1 MPDHV
6 HQLRDIPLFHDLPD
20 EQLRW
25 VIENGEDLHLS
36 PGETLFV
43 EGDAAK
49 GLYVLLDGELRVT
62 KQIGGQ
68 EIILG
73 TVQRGS
79 FVGEISLMTGSP
91 HTATA
96 QASKASHSLK
106 FAAHLFHDVVNASPI
121 LNIMLK
127 TMAERLHNNE
137 VLIQQHQKLSAL
149 GKLSAGLAHELN
161 NPAAAA
167 RRAAGQLQGA
177 AQAVQSQ
184 ALALNRHL
192 DPARLELVD
201 ALRQEALERAA
212 RHTPLDPLA
221 QSDREDEVATW
232 LDDHNVPDGWQL
244 APVFVAA
251 GFGVEWLDSVA
262 EHINAEALSDVLNW
276 IASTLNLREL
286 LNEVEQST
294 TRISELV
301 KAVKSYSYMDQA
313 PVQNVNVN
321 EGLENTLVILRHKL
335 KDGITVIREYD
346 PALPRISAYGSE
358 LNQVWTNLI
367 DNAVD
372 ALEGKGQIRIR
383 TAQDGDYVLVE
394 IADNGP
400 GIPPEIQSRIFE
412 PFFTTK
418 PQGKGTGMGLDIV
431 YRTIAEH
438 HRGDVRVNSKPGE
451 TCFQIRLPIRDKHP
465 D

>member
-6 HQLRDIPLFHDLPD
+6 HELRDIQLFKELSE

-25 VIENGEDLHLS
+25 VVENGEDLHLS

-43 EGDAAK
+43 DGDAAK

-68 EIILG
+68 EVILG
-73 TVQRGS
+73 TVQPGS

-96 QASKASHSLK
+96 QASRASHSLK
-106 FAAHLFHDVVNASPI
+106 FAAHLFQDVVNASPI

-127 TMAERLHNNE
+127 TMAERLRANE
-137 VLIQQHQKLSAL
+137 ALIQQHEKLSAL

-167 RRAAGQLQGA
+167 RRAAGQLQSA
-177 AQAVQSQ
+177 SQAVQSQ
-184 ALALNRHL
+184 ALALNRYL

-201 ALRQEALERAA
+201 TLRQEALERAA
-212 RHTPLDPLA
+212 QHVPLDPLA

-232 LDDHNVPDGWQL
+232 LDDHSVPDGWQL

-251 GFGVEWLDSVA
+251 GLDAEWLGSAAKRLNV
-262 EHINAEALSDVLNW
+262 EALSDVLTW

-372 ALEGKGQIRIR
+372 ALDGKGQIRVR
-383 TAQDGDYVLVE
+383 TTQDGDYILVE

-431 YRTIAEH
+431 YRTIVEH
-438 HRGDVRVNSKPGE
+438 HRGDVRVHSIPGE
-451 TCFQIRLPIRDKHP
+451 TCFRIRLPIREKHP